1 MSDEHEHIVK
11 SFSEDLIQLKNMI
24 LKMAGLVENQLQLSL
39 DSILKHDSK
48 DCVKIIKSDNEI
60 DELHINIQNY
70 VERIITLRQPISLDL
85 RNVLAAMQIAREL
98 ERVGDLA
105 VNIAKRAIIIT
116 QHAKIDNLYD
126 LEEYAIITKN
136 VLREALDAYVENDL
150 KMARKVWDKDDLID
164 DLYAKIFQQ
173 LLELMNNDKKI
184 ATPAT
189 HLSFAIKNI
198 ERIGDHA
205 TNIAEDISFILTADR
220 NMHMSENKKG

>member
-1 MSDEHEHIVK
+1 
-11 SFSEDLIQLKNMI
+11 
-24 LKMAGLVENQLQLSL
+24 
-39 DSILKHDSK
+39 
-48 DCVKIIKSDNEI
+48 
-60 DELHINIQNY
+60 
-70 VERIITLRQPISLDL
+70 
-85 RNVLAAMQIAREL
+85 MQIAREL

-116 QHAKIDNLYD
+116 QHAKIDKLYD